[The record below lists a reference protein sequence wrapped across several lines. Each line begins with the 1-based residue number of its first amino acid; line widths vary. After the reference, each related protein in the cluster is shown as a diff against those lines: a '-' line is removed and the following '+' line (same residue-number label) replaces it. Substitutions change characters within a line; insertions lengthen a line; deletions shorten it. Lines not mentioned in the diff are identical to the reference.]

1 MVLGFRLNWRTNEEV
16 QTCIASLLSSSDMLC
31 LHDQHIN
38 VVFTPLKHDP
48 GCWLSIKYSHV
59 IYEFNSS
66 WPKNCYGENTIMQCS
81 TGMCYF
87 CHSLCP
93 ALMTAG
99 VYADKNILV
108 DQHSSSPPFWH
119 PMCGVRYITST
130 FHPFMPLG
138 PGSCYPNWTAAQVKK
153 CRITKATRRLQSA
166 PCVSHYVDDRRH
178 FINVKKFEAY

>member
-1 MVLGFRLNWRTNEEV
+1 MVLGLWLNWRTNEEV
-16 QTCIASLLSSSDMLC
+16 QTYIASLLSSSDMPY

-38 VVFTPLKHDP
+38 VVFTPPKYVCRKFHDL

-59 IYEFNSS
+59 TYESNSS

-81 TGMCYF
+81 TGMWYF

-99 VYADKNILV
+99 VYADKNTLV

-119 PMCGVRYITST
+119 PMCGVRYIPST
-130 FHPFMPLG
+130 FYLLMPLALG
-138 PGSCYPNWTAAQVKK
+138 RVTRTGQLPKWKSAGLLKQPGACSQHHAFPIMLMTED
-153 CRITKATRRLQSA
+153 ILSM
-166 PCVSHYVDDRRH
+166 
-178 FINVKKFEAY
+178 